1 MKRKPLKGN
10 NMVNEYLR
18 TERIPKGY
26 AAGDVLKTFG
36 WPKPLHQ
43 KIVKKGYNAKYRKI
57 APTADTVLS
66 APADF
71 TFPRMNPKQFA
82 DFKKKLGELSGIYGE
97 LTRYREGFEAE
108 LKRHKTSVK
117 KIENASKRYSKH
129 ITNANKLAKRCVD
142 DLKACGIQS
151 PTLQFS
157 ERQAQIWSDQ
167 VHDLKKKYKDDMI
180 PEGGLETLR
189 LQIKDLKKGQTGVLK
204 EILAQIARISG
215 AAVVMP

>member
-1 MKRKPLKGN
+1 
-10 NMVNEYLR
+10 MVNEYLR
-18 TERIPKGY
+18 IERIPKGF
-26 AAGDVLKTFG
+26 AATDVLKTFG
-36 WPKPLHQ
+36 WPKPSHQ

-66 APADF
+66 APTDF

-97 LTRYREGFEAE
+97 LTNFREQCEYE

-167 VHDLKKKYKDDMI
+167 VHDLKKKYEDDMI
-180 PEGGLETLR
+180 PEGGRETLR